1 MAEGVSG
8 AATAQ
13 LLDPAF
19 DLPRTLSLLQTK
31 NDTSRFVGL
40 ALLKSL
46 LDNQI
51 SLRDDGKIITECWTA
66 ISASFLDRLLRARAK
81 ATEGK
86 SKDEARDMVELAVA
100 VIHTFAMLLPNQS
113 DGKLLGRAKGLI
125 AVLVGSYV
133 LLHFVHKYIYSAHLY
148 N

>member
-1 MAEGVSG
+1 MAEGASG
-8 AATAQ
+8 SSAAQ

-66 ISASFLDRLLRARAK
+66 ISASFLDRLLRAGAK

-100 VIHTFAMLLPNQS
+100 VIHTFALLLPNQS

-125 AVLVGSYV
+125 AVLVDSYV
-133 LLHFVHKYIYSAHLY
+133 LFRLAHNIHLFSTSL
-148 N
+148 